1 MPLLLYKKLA
11 VSHKSHTFATNTSQ
25 TLNPSAYRQT
35 LLRINKTYKVME
47 ELNMRTDDELVALFM
62 SGCNE
67 AFDELL
73 LRYQDRLYSYIS
85 YIVRNDDMADDLFQE
100 TFMKAIVTIRQGRYV
115 ESGRFSAWLTRIA
128 HNLVIDK
135 YRQDRNSN
143 VISNDA
149 SDADLFNDVSLSD
162 ITVEMKMITEQ
173 SLTDVGRLLKEL
185 PDNQKEVLYMRFYQ
199 DLSFKEI
206 ADATGVSINT
216 ALGRMRYGLI
226 NLRKM
231 VSERGIVLEVY

>member
-1 MPLLLYKKLA
+1 MDKLCKLSDEQLVKNYA
-11 VSHKSHTFATNTSQ
+11 NGDSDAFD
-25 TLNPSAYRQT
+25 T
-35 LLRINKTYKVME
+35 LL
-47 ELNMRTDDELVALFM
+47 A
-62 SGCNE
+62 
-67 AFDELL
+67 
-73 LRYQDRLYSYIS
+73 RYQQKIYSYILFL
-85 YIVRNDDMADDLFQE
+85 VHDDEVADDLFQE

-149 SDADLFNDVSLSD
+149 SDVDLFNDVSLSD

>member
-1 MPLLLYKKLA
+1 MDRLCKLSDEQLVKNYA
-11 VSHKSHTFATNTSQ
+11 NGDNDAFD
-25 TLNPSAYRQT
+25 T
-35 LLRINKTYKVME
+35 LL
-47 ELNMRTDDELVALFM
+47 A
-62 SGCNE
+62 
-67 AFDELL
+67 
-73 LRYQDRLYSYIS
+73 RYQQKIYSYILFL
-85 YIVRNDDMADDLFQE
+85 VHDDEVADDLFQE

-149 SDADLFNDVSLSD
+149 SDADLFNDASLSD

>member
-1 MPLLLYKKLA
+1 MDKLCKLSDEQLVKNYA
-11 VSHKSHTFATNTSQ
+11 NGDSDAFD
-25 TLNPSAYRQT
+25 T
-35 LLRINKTYKVME
+35 LL
-47 ELNMRTDDELVALFM
+47 A
-62 SGCNE
+62 
-67 AFDELL
+67 
-73 LRYQDRLYSYIS
+73 RYQQKIYSYILFL
-85 YIVRNDDMADDLFQE
+85 VHDDEVADDLFQE
-100 TFMKAIVTIRQGRYV
+100 TFMKAIVTSRQGRYV

-216 ALGRMRYGLI
+216 ALGRLRYGLI

>member
-1 MPLLLYKKLA
+1 MDKLCKLSDGQLVKNYA
-11 VSHKSHTFATNTSQ
+11 NGDSDAFD
-25 TLNPSAYRQT
+25 T
-35 LLRINKTYKVME
+35 LL
-47 ELNMRTDDELVALFM
+47 A
-62 SGCNE
+62 
-67 AFDELL
+67 
-73 LRYQDRLYSYIS
+73 RYQQKIYSYILFL
-85 YIVRNDDMADDLFQE
+85 VHDDEVADDLFQE

-149 SDADLFNDVSLSD
+149 SDADLFNDATLSD

>member
-1 MPLLLYKKLA
+1 MDKLCKLSDEQLVKNYA
-11 VSHKSHTFATNTSQ
+11 NGDSDAFD
-25 TLNPSAYRQT
+25 T
-35 LLRINKTYKVME
+35 LL
-47 ELNMRTDDELVALFM
+47 A
-62 SGCNE
+62 
-67 AFDELL
+67 
-73 LRYQDRLYSYIS
+73 RYQQKIYSYILFL
-85 YIVRNDDMADDLFQE
+85 VHDDEVADDLFQE

-149 SDADLFNDVSLSD
+149 SDADLFNDATLSD

-173 SLTDVGRLLKEL
+173 SLTDVGLLLKEL

-206 ADATGVSINT
+206 AYATGVSINT

>member
-1 MPLLLYKKLA
+1 MDKLCKLSDEQLVKNYA
-11 VSHKSHTFATNTSQ
+11 NGDSDAFD
-25 TLNPSAYRQT
+25 T
-35 LLRINKTYKVME
+35 LL
-47 ELNMRTDDELVALFM
+47 A
-62 SGCNE
+62 
-67 AFDELL
+67 
-73 LRYQDRLYSYIS
+73 RYQQKIYSYILFL
-85 YIVRNDDMADDLFQE
+85 VHDDEVADDLFQE

-185 PDNQKEVLYMRFYQ
+185 PDNQKEILYMRFYQ

>member
-1 MPLLLYKKLA
+1 MDKLCKLSDEQLVKKYA
-11 VSHKSHTFATNTSQ
+11 NGDSDAFD
-25 TLNPSAYRQT
+25 T
-35 LLRINKTYKVME
+35 LL
-47 ELNMRTDDELVALFM
+47 A
-62 SGCNE
+62 
-67 AFDELL
+67 
-73 LRYQDRLYSYIS
+73 RYQQKIYSYILFL
-85 YIVRNDDMADDLFQE
+85 VHDDEVADDLFQE

-206 ADATGVSINT
+206 ADAMGVSINT

>member
-1 MPLLLYKKLA
+1 MNYA
-11 VSHKSHTFATNTSQ
+11 NGDSDAFD
-25 TLNPSAYRQT
+25 T
-35 LLRINKTYKVME
+35 LL
-47 ELNMRTDDELVALFM
+47 A
-62 SGCNE
+62 
-67 AFDELL
+67 
-73 LRYQDRLYSYIS
+73 RYQQKIYSYILFL
-85 YIVRNDDMADDLFQE
+85 VHDDEVADDLFQE

-149 SDADLFNDVSLSD
+149 SDADLFNDASLSD

>member
-1 MPLLLYKKLA
+1 MDKLCKLSDEQLVKNYA
-11 VSHKSHTFATNTSQ
+11 NGDSDAFD
-25 TLNPSAYRQT
+25 T
-35 LLRINKTYKVME
+35 LL
-47 ELNMRTDDELVALFM
+47 A
-62 SGCNE
+62 
-67 AFDELL
+67 
-73 LRYQDRLYSYIS
+73 RYQQKIYSYILFL
-85 YIVRNDDMADDLFQE
+85 VHDDEVADDLFQE

-149 SDADLFNDVSLSD
+149 SDADLFNDATLSD

-173 SLTDVGRLLKEL
+173 SLTDVRRLLKEL

>member
-1 MPLLLYKKLA
+1 MDKLCKLSDEQLVKNYA
-11 VSHKSHTFATNTSQ
+11 NGDSDAFD
-25 TLNPSAYRQT
+25 T
-35 LLRINKTYKVME
+35 LL
-47 ELNMRTDDELVALFM
+47 A
-62 SGCNE
+62 
-67 AFDELL
+67 
-73 LRYQDRLYSYIS
+73 RYQQKIYSYILFL
-85 YIVRNDDMADDLFQE
+85 VHDDEVADDLFQE

-162 ITVEMKMITEQ
+162 ITVEMKMNTEQ

>member
-1 MPLLLYKKLA
+1 MDKLCKLSDEQLVKNYA
-11 VSHKSHTFATNTSQ
+11 NGDSDAFD
-25 TLNPSAYRQT
+25 T
-35 LLRINKTYKVME
+35 LL
-47 ELNMRTDDELVALFM
+47 A
-62 SGCNE
+62 
-67 AFDELL
+67 
-73 LRYQDRLYSYIS
+73 RYQQKIYSYILFL
-85 YIVRNDDMADDLFQE
+85 VHDDEVADDLFQE

-173 SLTDVGRLLKEL
+173 SHTDVGRLLKEL

>member
-1 MPLLLYKKLA
+1 MDKLCKLSDEQLVKNYA
-11 VSHKSHTFATNTSQ
+11 KGDNDAFD
-25 TLNPSAYRQT
+25 T
-35 LLRINKTYKVME
+35 LL
-47 ELNMRTDDELVALFM
+47 A
-62 SGCNE
+62 
-67 AFDELL
+67 
-73 LRYQDRLYSYIS
+73 RYQQKIYSYILFL
-85 YIVRNDDMADDLFQE
+85 VHDAEVADDLFQE

-149 SDADLFNDVSLSD
+149 SDADLFNDASLSD

-173 SLTDVGRLLKEL
+173 SLTDVGRLLREL

>member
-1 MPLLLYKKLA
+1 MDKLCKLSDEQLVKNYA
-11 VSHKSHTFATNTSQ
+11 NGDSDAFD
-25 TLNPSAYRQT
+25 T
-35 LLRINKTYKVME
+35 LLARYQQKIYSYFLFLVH
-47 ELNMRTDDELVALFM
+47 DDEV
-62 SGCNE
+62 
-67 AFDELL
+67 
-73 LRYQDRLYSYIS
+73 
-85 YIVRNDDMADDLFQE
+85 ADDLFQE

-149 SDADLFNDVSLSD
+149 SDADLFNDASLSD

>member
-1 MPLLLYKKLA
+1 MDKLCKLSDEQLVKNYA
-11 VSHKSHTFATNTSQ
+11 NGDSDAFD
-25 TLNPSAYRQT
+25 T
-35 LLRINKTYKVME
+35 LL
-47 ELNMRTDDELVALFM
+47 A
-62 SGCNE
+62 
-67 AFDELL
+67 
-73 LRYQDRLYSYIS
+73 RYQQKIYSYILFL
-85 YIVRNDDMADDLFQE
+85 VHDDEVADDLFQE

-206 ADATGVSINT
+206 ADATEVSINT

>member
-1 MPLLLYKKLA
+1 MDKLCKLSDEQLVKNYA
-11 VSHKSHTFATNTSQ
+11 NGDSDAFD
-25 TLNPSAYRQT
+25 T
-35 LLRINKTYKVME
+35 LL
-47 ELNMRTDDELVALFM
+47 A
-62 SGCNE
+62 
-67 AFDELL
+67 
-73 LRYQDRLYSYIS
+73 RYQQKIYSYILFL
-85 YIVRNDDMADDLFQE
+85 VHDDEVADDLFQE

-115 ESGRFSAWLTRIA
+115 ESGRFSAWFTRIA

-149 SDADLFNDVSLSD
+149 SDADLFNDASLSD

>member
-1 MPLLLYKKLA
+1 MDKLCKLSDGRLVKNYA
-11 VSHKSHTFATNTSQ
+11 NGDSDAFD
-25 TLNPSAYRQT
+25 T
-35 LLRINKTYKVME
+35 LL
-47 ELNMRTDDELVALFM
+47 A
-62 SGCNE
+62 
-67 AFDELL
+67 
-73 LRYQDRLYSYIS
+73 RYQQKIYSYILFL
-85 YIVRNDDMADDLFQE
+85 VHDDEVADDLFQE

-149 SDADLFNDVSLSD
+149 SDADLFNDASLSD

>member
-1 MPLLLYKKLA
+1 MDKLCKLSDEQL
-11 VSHKSHTFATNTSQ
+11 VKNY
-25 TLNPSAYRQT
+25 AYGDSDAFDT
-35 LLRINKTYKVME
+35 LL
-47 ELNMRTDDELVALFM
+47 A
-62 SGCNE
+62 
-67 AFDELL
+67 
-73 LRYQDRLYSYIS
+73 RYQQKIYSYILFL
-85 YIVRNDDMADDLFQE
+85 VHDDEVADDLFQE

-149 SDADLFNDVSLSD
+149 SDADLFNDASLSD

-185 PDNQKEVLYMRFYQ
+185 SDNQKEVLYMRFYQ

>member
-1 MPLLLYKKLA
+1 MDKLCKLSDEQLVKNYA
-11 VSHKSHTFATNTSQ
+11 NGDSNAFD
-25 TLNPSAYRQT
+25 T
-35 LLRINKTYKVME
+35 LL
-47 ELNMRTDDELVALFM
+47 A
-62 SGCNE
+62 
-67 AFDELL
+67 
-73 LRYQDRLYSYIS
+73 RYQQKIYSYILFL
-85 YIVRNDDMADDLFQE
+85 VHDDEVADDLFQE

-149 SDADLFNDVSLSD
+149 SDADLFNDASLSD

-173 SLTDVGRLLKEL
+173 SLTDVGRLLREL

>member
-1 MPLLLYKKLA
+1 MDKLCKLSDEQLVKNYA
-11 VSHKSHTFATNTSQ
+11 NGDSDAFD
-25 TLNPSAYRQT
+25 T
-35 LLRINKTYKVME
+35 LL
-47 ELNMRTDDELVALFM
+47 A
-62 SGCNE
+62 
-67 AFDELL
+67 
-73 LRYQDRLYSYIS
+73 RYQQKIYSYILFL
-85 YIVRNDDMADDLFQE
+85 VHDDEVADDLFQE

-149 SDADLFNDVSLSD
+149 SDADLFNDASLSD
-162 ITVEMKMITEQ
+162 ITLEMKMITEQ

>member
-1 MPLLLYKKLA
+1 MDKLCKLSDEQLVKKYA
-11 VSHKSHTFATNTSQ
+11 NGDSDAFD
-25 TLNPSAYRQT
+25 T
-35 LLRINKTYKVME
+35 LL
-47 ELNMRTDDELVALFM
+47 A
-62 SGCNE
+62 
-67 AFDELL
+67 
-73 LRYQDRLYSYIS
+73 RYQQKIYSYILFL
-85 YIVRNDDMADDLFQE
+85 VHGDEVADDLFQE

>member
-1 MPLLLYKKLA
+1 MDKLCKLSDEQLVKNYA
-11 VSHKSHTFATNTSQ
+11 NGDSDAFD
-25 TLNPSAYRQT
+25 T
-35 LLRINKTYKVME
+35 LL
-47 ELNMRTDDELVALFM
+47 A
-62 SGCNE
+62 
-67 AFDELL
+67 
-73 LRYQDRLYSYIS
+73 RYQQKIYSYILFL
-85 YIVRNDDMADDLFQE
+85 VHDDEVADDLFQE

-173 SLTDVGRLLKEL
+173 SLTDVGRILKEL

>member
-1 MPLLLYKKLA
+1 MDKLCKLSDEQLVKNYA
-11 VSHKSHTFATNTSQ
+11 NGDSDAFD
-25 TLNPSAYRQT
+25 T
-35 LLRINKTYKVME
+35 LL
-47 ELNMRTDDELVALFM
+47 A
-62 SGCNE
+62 
-67 AFDELL
+67 
-73 LRYQDRLYSYIS
+73 RYQQKIYSYILFL
-85 YIVRNDDMADDLFQE
+85 VHDDEVADDLSQE

>member
-1 MPLLLYKKLA
+1 MDKLCKLSDEQLVKNYA
-11 VSHKSHTFATNTSQ
+11 NGDSDAFD
-25 TLNPSAYRQT
+25 T
-35 LLRINKTYKVME
+35 LL
-47 ELNMRTDDELVALFM
+47 A
-62 SGCNE
+62 
-67 AFDELL
+67 
-73 LRYQDRLYSYIS
+73 RYQQKIYSYILFL
-85 YIVRNDDMADDLFQE
+85 VHDDEVADDLFQE

-149 SDADLFNDVSLSD
+149 SGADLFNDVSLSD